1 MMHPIYQRRFETART
16 DGAGARARA
25 RLRLI
30 TWAGW
35 AWGFIRG

>member
-1 MMHPIYQRRFETART
+1 MNPIYRRRFETAREK
-16 DGAGARARA
+16 GAGVRCRIQ
-25 RLRLI
+25 LRLI